1 MLMAQWQG
9 IPPSLPLL
17 LAFLNDCRHSSF
29 VNAHHKQAADCDA
42 HFQAILAAAVEA
54 IVIIDHSCRIQAFSE
69 AAQKLFGY
77 SKEEVLGQ
85 NVGILMPEPF
95 RSSHDAWVARHLSTG
110 ERHIIGMGREVT
122 ARRKDGSVFPVYLS
136 VGEGRS
142 AEGGFFVGI
151 LHDLTR
157 EKAAFRRVQQL
168 AAIVDSTGDAVLGK
182 TLDGV
187 VTYWNRGAEELY
199 GYSAEEAI
207 GRHVS
212 ELIVPLE
219 KLEELD
225 SIAARIRH
233 GENVARV
240 ETERHDKS
248 GKRLIVSLTISP
260 ILDADGKVTGA
271 SAIARDITARRMA
284 ERAQADAR
292 RAAEESNRVKTDFLS
307 IVSHELRTP
316 LTIILGNISLLT
328 DHEHMPDPAEAAGIA
343 QDIED
348 SANRLLALINDL
360 LDISDME
367 AGEARLRLAPM
378 QAEELV
384 LEVAQ
389 AADVMAAPKGLEV
402 EFYTEP
408 LALMADPLRLK
419 QALINLVD
427 NAVKFTQSGTIT
439 VGVSRAGESVLFEV
453 RDTGPGIP
461 EVETGRIF
469 DAFHQADTSSTRTAQ
484 GTGLG
489 LTIVRRIVELHGG
502 VLSVE
507 SEPGKGSTFYIAIP
521 LNEDAAELHD

>member
-1 MLMAQWQG
+1 MN
-9 IPPSLPLL
+9 I
-17 LAFLNDCRHSSF
+17 
-29 VNAHHKQAADCDA
+29 HHKSAQNSDPRY
-42 HFQAILAAAVEA
+42 QAILEASAEA
-54 IVIIDHSCRIQAFSE
+54 IVIIDHGCRISAFSR
-69 AAQKLFGY
+69 AAEKLFGY
-77 SKEEVLGQ
+77 QADELIGQ
-85 NVGILMPEPF
+85 NVNILMPEPC
-95 RSSHDAWVARHLSTG
+95 RSGHDGWVARHLETG
-110 ERHIIGMGREVT
+110 EKRIIGIGREVV

-136 VGEGRS
+136 VGEGS
-142 AEGGFFVGI
+142 TVEGGFFVGI

-182 TLDGV
+182 TMDGV

-207 GRHVS
+207 GRHVA
-212 ELIVPLE
+212 ELIVPEDKRDELE
-219 KLEELD
+219 
-225 SIAARIRH
+225 SIYARIRH
-233 GENVARV
+233 GESVARV
-240 ETERHDKS
+240 ETERRDKS
-248 GKRLIVSLTISP
+248 GRRIIVSLTISP
-260 ILDADGKVTGA
+260 ILDADGNVTGA

-284 ERAQADAR
+284 EKAQADAR
-292 RAAEESNRVKTDFLS
+292 RAAEDSNRVKTDFLS

-316 LTIILGNISLLT
+316 LTIILGNISVLT
-328 DHEHMPDPAEAAGIA
+328 DHEHMPDPAKAASIA

-367 AGEARLRLAPM
+367 SGEARLRLAPM

-389 AADVMAAPKGLEV
+389 AADAMAAPKGLDV
-402 EFYTEP
+402 EFFTEP

-427 NAVKFTQSGTIT
+427 NAVKFTSSGTVT
-439 VGVSRAGESVLFEV
+439 VGVSRAGESALFEV

-461 EVETGRIF
+461 DVETGRIF

-489 LTIVRRIVELHGG
+489 LTIVQRIVKLHGG

-507 SEPGKGSTFYIAIP
+507 SEPGQGSTFYIAIP
-521 LNEDAAELHD
+521 LNENTPDPNE